1 MGFDIGNVLD
11 YCHEIRSVI
20 EFLREKEVAY
30 VRRIK
35 RTSM

>member
-11 YCHEIRSVI
+11 YRYEIRLVI

-30 VRRIK
+30 VRGIK